1 MTISPE
7 TPNVVKIWEKCQFIW
22 RHR

>member
-7 TPNVVKIWEKCQFIW
+7 TPNVVKIWDKCQFIW
-22 RHR
+22 RPG